1 MTFVYILLVLIL
13 IAQVYLISK
22 SKSTDRTEE
31 LLKKLTEVQDRNEKV
46 VKQEFSM
53 NRQELGNSF
62 KNFSDSQDK
71 NFHNF
76 SQKLDL
82 LTNNIVNNLTL
93 VRESVEKRLQLIQK
107 DNSEQLEKMR
117 ATVDEKLQSTLEK
130 RLGESFKQVSTQLE
144 SVYKGL
150 GEMQTLAVGVGDLKK
165 VLSNVKIRGT
175 WGEVQLN
182 SLLEQIL
189 TADQYDKNVAVKQG
203 SSDRVEFAIRL
214 PGKDENNKQC
224 WLPIDSKFPLED
236 YQNLIK
242 AQDAVDVAQIEVYS
256 KALEARVKGEAKY
269 IFDKYIDPPHT
280 TDFAILYLPIEGLY
294 AEITQKQALID
305 TLQRQ
310 YRVTI
315 AGPNSISALLNSLQM
330 GFRTLIVEKRSSEV
344 WSVLGTIRKEFGIFG
359 DLLAKTKK
367 KLQEASNTIDDASS
381 KSHSMVV
388 KLNKVQQSLP
398 DVKKEAIETT
408 NDEFAAIQS
417 ELDISSKE

>member
-1 MTFVYILLVLIL
+1 MTWILLAISILLNAGILFLIFTR
-13 IAQVYLISK
+13 K
-22 SKSTDRTEE
+22 SSDRTEE
-31 LLKKLTEVQDRNEKV
+31 ILKKITELQDRNEKI
-46 VKQEFSM
+46 VKQEFSL

-76 SQKLDL
+76 SQRLDL
-82 LTNNIVNNLTL
+82 LNKNINDNLTT

-107 DNSEQLEKMR
+107 DNSDQLEKMR
-117 ATVDEKLQSTLEK
+117 ITVDEKLQSTLEK

-165 VLSNVKIRGT
+165 VLSNVKVRGT

-182 SLLEQIL
+182 NLLEQIL
-189 TADQYDKNVAVKQG
+189 TSDQYDKNVAVKHG

-214 PGKDENNKQC
+214 PGKDDENKQC

-242 AQDAVDVAQIEVYS
+242 AQDAVDLVQIEVCS
-256 KALEARVKGEAKY
+256 KALENRVKGEAKY

-294 AEITQKQALID
+294 AEITQKQDLID
-305 TLQRQ
+305 LLQRQ

-315 AGPNSISALLNSLQM
+315 AGPNTITALLNSLQM
-330 GFRTLIVEKRSSEV
+330 GFRTLVIEKRSSEV
-344 WSVLGTIRKEFGIFG
+344 WSVLGTIKKEFGTFG

-367 KLQEASNTIDDASS
+367 KLQEATNTIDDAAS
-381 KSHSMVV
+381 KSRTIIS

-398 DVKKEAIETT
+398 DTITE
-408 NDEFAAIQS
+408 DESDNTSDDTPRLIA
-417 ELDISSKE
+417 

>member
-1 MTFVYILLVLIL
+1 MLKCSMTFVYILLILIL
-13 IAQVYLISK
+13 IALIFLILK
-22 SKSTDRTEE
+22 SKKTDNTAE
-31 LLKKLTEVQDRNEKV
+31 LIKELDKIQVKLENSIKQD
-46 VKQEFSM
+46 FSL
-53 NRQELGNSF
+53 NRQELNTSF
-62 KNFSDSQDK
+62 NNFSI
-71 NFHNF
+71 
-76 SQKLDL
+76 KLDQL
-82 LTNNIVNNLTL
+82 ITGISTNLNQ
-93 VRESVEKRLQLIQK
+93 VRESIEKRLELIQK
-107 DNSEQLEKMR
+107 DNSDQLEKMR
-117 ATVDEKLQSTLEK
+117 VTVDEKLQSTLEK

-189 TADQYDKNVAVKQG
+189 TNDQYDKNVAVKSG

-214 PGKDENNKQC
+214 PGKDDENKQC

-242 AQDAVDVAQIEVYS
+242 AQDAVDLIQIEVSS
-256 KALEARVKGEAKY
+256 KALENRVKTEAKY

-294 AEITQKQALID
+294 AEITQKQALVD

-315 AGPNSISALLNSLQM
+315 AGPNTIAALLNSLQM
-330 GFRTLIVEKRSSEV
+330 GFRTLVIEKRSSEV
-344 WSVLGTIRKEFGIFG
+344 WSVLGTIKKEFGLFG
-359 DLLAKTKK
+359 DLLIKTKK
-367 KLQEASNTIDDASS
+367 KLQEATNTIDDASS
-381 KSHSMVV
+381 KSKTITS
-388 KLNKVQQSLP
+388 KLNKVQSL
-398 DVKKEAIETT
+398 AETT
-408 NDEFAAIQS
+408 DEKI
-417 ELDISSKE
+417 ISSLHE

>member
-1 MTFVYILLVLIL
+1 
-13 IAQVYLISK
+13 
-22 SKSTDRTEE
+22 
-31 LLKKLTEVQDRNEKV
+31 
-46 VKQEFSM
+46 
-53 NRQELGNSF
+53 
-62 KNFSDSQDK
+62 
-71 NFHNF
+71 
-76 SQKLDL
+76 
-82 LTNNIVNNLTL
+82 
-93 VRESVEKRLQLIQK
+93 
-107 DNSEQLEKMR
+107 MR
-117 ATVDEKLQSTLEK
+117 VTVDEKLQSTLEK

-189 TADQYDKNVAVKQG
+189 TNDQYDKNVAVKSG

-214 PGKDENNKQC
+214 PGKDDENKQC

-242 AQDAVDVAQIEVYS
+242 AQDAVDLIQIEVSS
-256 KALEARVKGEAKY
+256 KALENRVKTEAKY

-294 AEITQKQALID
+294 AEITQKQALVD

-315 AGPNSISALLNSLQM
+315 AGPNTIAALLNSLQM
-330 GFRTLIVEKRSSEV
+330 GFRTLVIEKRSSEV
-344 WSVLGTIRKEFGIFG
+344 WSVLGTIKKEFGLFG
-359 DLLAKTKK
+359 DLLIKTKK
-367 KLQEASNTIDDASS
+367 KLQEATNTIDDASS
-381 KSHSMVV
+381 KSKTITS
-388 KLNKVQQSLP
+388 KLNKVQSLT
-398 DVKKEAIETT
+398 ETT
-408 NDEFAAIQS
+408 DEKI
-417 ELDISSKE
+417 ISSLHE

>member
-1 MTFVYILLVLIL
+1 MTFVYILLILIL
-13 IAQVYLISK
+13 IALIFLILK
-22 SKSTDRTEE
+22 SKKTDNTAE
-31 LLKKLTEVQDRNEKV
+31 LIKELDKIQVKLENSIKQD
-46 VKQEFSM
+46 FSL
-53 NRQELGNSF
+53 NRQELNTSF
-62 KNFSDSQDK
+62 NNFSI
-71 NFHNF
+71 
-76 SQKLDL
+76 KLDQL
-82 LTNNIVNNLTL
+82 ITGISTNLNQ
-93 VRESVEKRLQLIQK
+93 VRESIEKRLELIQK
-107 DNSEQLEKMR
+107 DNSVQLEKMR
-117 ATVDEKLQSTLEK
+117 VTVDEKLQSTLEK

-189 TADQYDKNVAVKQG
+189 TNDQYDKNVAVKSG

-214 PGKDENNKQC
+214 PGKDDENKQC

-242 AQDAVDVAQIEVYS
+242 AQDAVDLIQIEVSS
-256 KALEARVKGEAKY
+256 KALENRVKTEAKY

-294 AEITQKQALID
+294 AEITQKQALVD

-315 AGPNSISALLNSLQM
+315 AGPNTIAALLNSLQM
-330 GFRTLIVEKRSSEV
+330 GFRTLVIEKRSSEV
-344 WSVLGTIRKEFGIFG
+344 WSVLGTIKKEFGLFG
-359 DLLAKTKK
+359 DLLIKTKK
-367 KLQEASNTIDDASS
+367 KLQEATNTIDDASS
-381 KSHSMVV
+381 KSKTITS
-388 KLNKVQQSLP
+388 KLNKVQSL
-398 DVKKEAIETT
+398 AETT
-408 NDEFAAIQS
+408 DEKI
-417 ELDISSKE
+417 ISSLHE